1 MSLLL
6 IALGALVGA
15 VAIGAVLLV
24 VRAIEAIDDARRNRR
39 RQRALDSFI
48 AGNQK

>member
-6 IALGALVGA
+6 IATVGA
-15 VAIGAVLLV
+15 VVIGAVSLLV
-24 VRAIEAIDDARRNRR
+24 RIVEAIDDARRNRR

-48 AGNQK
+48 DGGQK

>member
-6 IALGALVGA
+6 IATVGV
-15 VAIGAVLLV
+15 VAIGAVLLL
-24 VRAIEAIDDARRNRR
+24 VRIVEAIDDARRNRR

-48 AGNQK
+48 AGGQK